1 MLKLWGRV
9 SSANVQ
15 KVLWVLDELG
25 LAYSREEA
33 GLQFTANKTPDYL
46 LKNPNGRVPL
56 LEDGAFRL
64 WESNAICRY
73 LCNRSLA
80 SKDQAE
86 RASTVASRL
95 YPENSQSRGLVDQW
109 LDWTLWGITAPMVIV
124 FQQHVRISE
133 EKRDK
138 QKLAEAEQ
146 QSNELLEIINQQ
158 LLRSPFLVG
167 DELTLADVVLAPTV
181 YRANVLGLAGAKA
194 VPLQGWLG
202 RLSKN
207 ASYIR
212 WVAVPLS

>member
-15 KVLWVLDELG
+15 KVLWVLDDLG

-33 GLQFTANKTPDYL
+33 GLQVSVNKTPEYL

-56 LEDGAFRL
+56 LEDGAFCL

-80 SKDQAE
+80 SKDQPEQAF
-86 RASTVASRL
+86 TIASRL
-95 YPENSQSRGLVDQW
+95 YPQNAQSRGLVDQW

-124 FQQHVRISE
+124 FQQHVRIPE

-146 QSNELLEIINQQ
+146 KSNELLEIINQQ

-194 VPLQGWLG
+194 VPLQGWLR
-202 RLSKN
+202 RLSEN
-207 ASYIR
+207 ASYNR